1 MEVRA
6 LTDPGARTVHCRA
19 LTALLPG
26 WFALPEA
33 NEHYA
38 TGIAG
43 LDCYGAFDGTGACR
57 GLVALK
63 PHFAGALEI
72 WWLAVDPAWHGKGV
86 GTALMAAAEGFAR
99 DSGRVDMVVLTLSP
113 ESDDPGYGATRAFYA
128 ARGFRPLIA
137 LDHGP
142 DDDPLMW
149 MIRTLQ
155 G

>member
-1 MEVRA
+1 MQVRA
-6 LTDPGARTVHCRA
+6 VKDPAERSQHCRA

-43 LDCYGAFDGTGACR
+43 LDCFGAFDATGTCR

-63 PHFAGALEI
+63 PHFADALEV
-72 WWLAVDPAWHGKGV
+72 WWLAVDPGWHGRGV
-86 GTALMAAAEGFAR
+86 GTALMAAADGAAR
-99 DSGRVDMVVLTLSP
+99 DLGRGDLIVMTLSP
-113 ESDDPGYGATRAFYA
+113 ESDDSGYAATRAFYE

-137 LDHGP
+137 MEHGP
-142 DDDPLMW
+142 EDDPLMW
-149 MIRTLQ
+149 MIRKLS
-155 G
+155 